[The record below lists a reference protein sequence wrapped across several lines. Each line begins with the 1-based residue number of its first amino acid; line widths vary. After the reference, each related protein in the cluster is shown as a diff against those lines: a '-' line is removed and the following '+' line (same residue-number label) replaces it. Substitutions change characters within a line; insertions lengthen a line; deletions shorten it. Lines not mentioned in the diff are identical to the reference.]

1 MGRGD
6 CLWPH
11 PVFVRDQ
18 GYGKKKYLVQWG
30 QERCDDP
37 WDVCPSGV
45 TSCPSMPRSEGFLGT
60 RDFQCSPGES

>member
-1 MGRGD
+1 MGGGD

-37 WDVCPSGV
+37 
-45 TSCPSMPRSEGFLGT
+45 
-60 RDFQCSPGES
+60 